1 MREENPFTNRPL
13 PPLQRL
19 DAKNT
24 APHCAEIENQNIK
37 GTEKPYY
44 VESLIHVDRPI
55 RLKAHVHAPPRLS
68 PNPSFL
74 RHKLMTLIE
83 KSLGIL

>member
-19 DAKNT
+19 AAKNT

-37 GTEKPYY
+37 GTEKPDY
-44 VESLIHVDRPI
+44 VES
-55 RLKAHVHAPPRLS
+55 
-68 PNPSFL
+68 
-74 RHKLMTLIE
+74 
-83 KSLGIL
+83 